1 VTGKRL
7 FNWLD
12 GNERWLSRAIRECR
26 GQELIVAIKAEQQL
40 THLPWEVL
48 HDGTGF
54 LINRV
59 NPVVVPVRWVEG
71 NGETQELETRALRV
85 LFMATSPVDVEPVLD
100 FEGEEAKILKETQA
114 TDSPVEL
121 RVEESGSTS
130 GLQRVWSRYNDNNIF
145 DVFHLSGHASI
156 NGDGVPYFIT
166 ETETGERFDTTAEEL
181 ARVLQFRF
189 PKLVFLSG
197 CRTGESVNNGTLPS
211 MAEAFIGQ
219 GATAVLGWGRPVT
232 DMSATMAAAK
242 LYGKLANGYSL
253 PQALAVTYRFLLKEK
268 IRDWHLLR
276 LYVRGECPGALVQPL
291 EDRVWMSPEP
301 VYEQFLDPATQQ
313 VRVATPDQFVGR
325 RRTLQRCLVELR
337 KPSNLGVL
345 IHGMGGLGKSTVT
358 ARLLERMIGYDRIV
372 IYRGLDE
379 AKLINLLSQQCT
391 SELGHEIL
399 NGKLPLMQRLTRFLQ
414 AGLNSDKQRFTFV
427 LDDFEANLEL
437 QGENYLLKP
446 EVVSVITA
454 LFQAIQ
460 QSRLPHRVIITCRYD
475 FKLPQFDRNLYREP
489 LAALRNADLIKK
501 YNRLQSFNGT
511 IDIDPELEL
520 RAKKAAD
527 GNPRL
532 LEWLDKILSDRI
544 TDVAVILAKIESKE
558 KEFRENILAEELLK
572 QQHVDLKRL
581 LGTALI
587 YELPVVKDAISA
599 ICQDIGNL
607 DSHIQRAVGL
617 GLLEVNLT
625 SNEELYRVS
634 RILEPLLAV
643 VEAGESLA
651 AEAARVLYR
660 LWWEEAET
668 STEEQTLEIHRLALL
683 GRETEIAGNLASN
696 IANKWWHKSRYRE
709 TVELCKS
716 TLEITEDYRVLK
728 EMAYCQQQLGEV
740 EQALKNY
747 QQAKKLCPLSDETE
761 TASICHYL
769 AGIYAQQGE
778 IEQAIA
784 LYQQSL
790 ELDEK
795 IGDIQGKAASLH
807 QLAGIYAQQGEIEQA
822 IALYQ
827 QSLELYE
834 KIGNI
839 QGKAA
844 SLHNL
849 AGIYAQQGEIEQA
862 IALYQQSLELKEK
875 IGDIQGKAAS
885 LHNLAGIY
893 AQQGEIEQAIAL
905 YQQSLELK
913 EKIGDIQGKAASL
926 HNLAGIYAQQGEI
939 EQAIALYQQSLEL
952 DEKIGDIQGK
962 AASLHN
968 LAGIYAQQGEIE
980 QAIALYQQSLELKE
994 KIGDIQGKAASLH
1007 NLAGIYAQQGEIE
1020 QAIALYQQSLEL
1032 DEKIGDIQGKA
1043 ASLHQLA
1050 GIYAQQGEIEQAI
1063 ALYQQSLELDEKI
1076 GDIQGKAAS
1085 LHQLA
1090 GIYAQQGEIEQ
1101 AIALY
1106 QQSLELDEKIGD
1118 IQGKA
1123 ASLHQLAGIYAQQ
1136 GEIEQAIALYQ
1147 QSLELK
1153 EKIGNIQGKAASLH
1167 QLAGIYAQQGE
1178 IEQAIALY
1186 QQSLEL
1192 YEKIGNIQ
1200 GKAASLHQ
1208 LAGIYAQQGEI
1219 EQAIALYQQS
1229 LELKEKI
1236 GNIQGKAASLCMLG
1250 QLLADEKED
1259 FRIALEYL
1267 QQSFEILQRIK
1278 SPDAQTAKE
1287 IIDRI
1292 KTAQIKSTSQDSSNG
1307 IISLWRKLM
1316 NKIRS

>member
-1 VTGKRL
+1 MPVLRFDLKLIQKNNVELRYFFNNKTQYEQRNLDLAEIADLVKIAERDYYTSLPESHDVTGRRL

-12 GNERWLSRAIRECR
+12 GNERWLSRAIGECR
-26 GQELIVAIKAEQQL
+26 GQELVVAIKAEQQL

-48 HDGTGF
+48 HDGTEF

-71 NGETQELETRALRV
+71 NGVTQELETRALRV

-100 FEGEEAKILKETQA
+100 FEGEEAKILEATQA
-114 TDSPVEL
+114 TNSPVEL

-130 GLQRVWSRYNDNNIF
+130 GLKRVWSRYSDHNIF

-156 NGDGVPYFIT
+156 NEDGVPCFIT
-166 ETETGERFDTTAEEL
+166 EDETGKSFYIETETGKRFGTTAEEL
-181 ARVLQFRF
+181 AGVLQFRF

-197 CRTGESVNNGTLPS
+197 CRTGESVKNGTLPS
-211 MAEAFIGQ
+211 MAEALIGH
-219 GATAVLGWGRPVT
+219 GATAVLGWGRPVMDT
-232 DMSATMAAAK
+232 SATMAAAQ

-253 PQALAVTYRFLLKEK
+253 PQALAVTYRFLLKEQ

-291 EDRVWMSPEP
+291 EDQVWMPPEP

-325 RRTLQRCLVELR
+325 RRTLQRCLLALR

-391 SELGHEIL
+391 AEAGHEIL
-399 NGKLPLMQRLTRFLQ
+399 NGKLPLMQRLTKFLQ
-414 AGLNSDKQRFTFV
+414 GGLNSDKQRFIFV
-427 LDDFEANLEL
+427 LDDFEANLESGEL
-437 QGENYLLKP
+437 QGQNHVLKP
-446 EVVSVITA
+446 EVVSVLTA

-475 FKLPQFDRNLYREP
+475 FRLPQFDRNLYREP

-511 IDIDPELEL
+511 IKIDSELEL

-532 LEWLDKILSDRI
+532 LEWLDKILCDGI

-558 KEFRENILAEELLK
+558 KEFREDILAEELLK

-617 GLLEVNLT
+617 GLLEVNVT

-634 RILEPLLAV
+634 RILEALLLVA
-643 VEAGESLA
+643 EDGGSLAGEA
-651 AEAARVLYR
+651 AKVLYR

-668 STEEQTLEIHRLALL
+668 STEEQKLEIHRLALL

-716 TLEITEDYRVLK
+716 TLDITQDYRVLK

-769 AGIYAQQGE
+769 AIIYAQQGKVE
-778 IEQAIA
+778 
-784 LYQQSL
+784 
-790 ELDEK
+790 
-795 IGDIQGKAASLH
+795 H
-807 QLAGIYAQQGEIEQA
+807 
-822 IALYQ
+822 
-827 QSLELYE
+827 
-834 KIGNI
+834 
-839 QGKAA
+839 
-844 SLHNL
+844 
-849 AGIYAQQGEIEQA
+849 A

-885 LHNLAGIY
+885 LHQLAIIY
-893 AQQGEIEQAIAL
+893 AQQGEVEQAITLHQQSLELNEKIGNIQGKSASLHCLAMIYARQGEVEHAIAL
-905 YQQSLELK
+905 YQQSLDL
-913 EKIGDIQGKAASL
+913 L
-926 HNLAGIYAQQGEI
+926 
-939 EQAIALYQQSLEL
+939 
-952 DEKIGDIQGK
+952 
-962 AASLHN
+962 
-968 LAGIYAQQGEIE
+968 
-980 QAIALYQQSLELKE
+980 
-994 KIGDIQGKAASLH
+994 
-1007 NLAGIYAQQGEIE
+1007 
-1020 QAIALYQQSLEL
+1020 
-1032 DEKIGDIQGKA
+1032 
-1043 ASLHQLA
+1043 
-1050 GIYAQQGEIEQAI
+1050 
-1063 ALYQQSLELDEKI
+1063 
-1076 GDIQGKAAS
+1076 
-1085 LHQLA
+1085 
-1090 GIYAQQGEIEQ
+1090 
-1101 AIALY
+1101 
-1106 QQSLELDEKIGD
+1106 
-1118 IQGKA
+1118 
-1123 ASLHQLAGIYAQQ
+1123 
-1136 GEIEQAIALYQ
+1136 
-1147 QSLELK
+1147 

-1178 IEQAIALY
+1178 VEHAIALF
-1186 QQSLEL
+1186 QQSLDL
-1192 YEKIGNIQ
+1192 YEKIGDVQ
-1200 GKAASLHQ
+1200 GKAASLHC
-1208 LAGIYAQQGEI
+1208 LAGIYAQQGEV
-1219 EQAIALYQQS
+1219 EQAIALFQQS
-1229 LELKEKI
+1229 LDLYEKI
-1236 GNIQGKAASLCMLG
+1236 GDVQGKAMTLWWLG
-1250 QLLADEKED
+1250 HIAQQQGNYTT
-1259 FRIALEYL
+1259 ALEYL
-1267 QQSFEILQRIK
+1267 QESFNILQRIK
-1278 SPDAQTAKE
+1278 SPDAEKVG
-1287 IIDRI
+1287 
-1292 KTAQIKSTSQDSSNG
+1292 KL
-1307 IISLWRKLM
+1307 ISEVQF
-1316 NKIRS
+1316 N